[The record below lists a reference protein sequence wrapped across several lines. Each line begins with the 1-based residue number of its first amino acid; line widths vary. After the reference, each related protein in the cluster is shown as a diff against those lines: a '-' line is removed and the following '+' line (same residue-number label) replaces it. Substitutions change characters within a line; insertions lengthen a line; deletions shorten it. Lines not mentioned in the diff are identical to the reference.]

1 MSKKY
6 VVVGGSSGIGLSL
19 TKLLTEQGNEV
30 VVISRNSENT
40 EGLPNVEH
48 VGYDVTSNEDLPI
61 EGLDSVDGLAY
72 CPGSIN
78 LKPFHRMKR
87 EDFLTDFDVN
97 VLGATKTIQSLL
109 PLLKKSNDPSIV
121 LFSTVAVAQGMGFH
135 ASVAASKGA
144 LEGITKSL
152 AAEFAPRIRV
162 NCIAPSIVKTPL
174 AGRLLSTPE
183 KEDASGKRHPL
194 ARVGQPEDISE
205 MAAFLLSEKSS
216 WITGQVIGID
226 GGMSSVKMM

>member
-19 TKLLTEQGNEV
+19 TKLLSAQGNEV
-30 VVISRNSENT
+30 YVVSRSGANLDGLSNVNHIS
-40 EGLPNVEH
+40 H
-48 VGYDVTSNEDLPI
+48 DVTSSDELSID
-61 EGLDSVDGLAY
+61 GLDALDGIAY
-72 CPGSIN
+72 CPGTIN

-87 EDFLTDFDVN
+87 EDFLEDFDVN
-97 VLGATKTIQSLL
+97 VLGAIKTIQSLL
-109 PLLKKSNDPSIV
+109 TSLKKSDDPSIV

-174 AGRLLSTPE
+174 AGRLLSTEE
-183 KEDASGKRHPL
+183 KEEASGKRHPL

-205 MAAFLLSEKSS
+205 MAAFLLSDKSS
-216 WITGQVIGID
+216 WVTGQIIGID
-226 GGMSSVKMM
+226 GGMSAIKMM